1 MRRRELPGVRGG
13 PAAAAW
19 PLAGLAQQAERM
31 RRISVLI
38 VNAERRGD

>member
-1 MRRRELPGVRGG
+1 MRRRELPGVRGR
-13 PAAAAW
+13 AAAS

-31 RRISVLI
+31 PRISVLI

>member
-1 MRRRELPGVRGG
+1 MRRRELPGVRRG
-13 PAAAAW
+13 AAAVAW